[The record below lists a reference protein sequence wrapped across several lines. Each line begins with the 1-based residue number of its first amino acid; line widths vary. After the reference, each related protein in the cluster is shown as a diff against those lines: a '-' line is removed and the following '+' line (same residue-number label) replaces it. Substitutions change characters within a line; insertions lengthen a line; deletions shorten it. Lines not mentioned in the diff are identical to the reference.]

1 MAGSPQLKTKR
12 GNEKKI
18 SDLISDVAPKLK
30 GIEGERLR
38 YLVDE
43 NPATKEGWREGIL
56 INFPE
61 DLYKDFKK
69 LERLFRDEGYEVRIG
84 EHEAGKS
91 GMLSFYMGEDF
102 VEGVTEY
109 TPSTGFG
116 EANAKAQELAA
127 KAAEGAAARY
137 EVPDVKPKR
146 KKPALNRKEKAL
158 MEQLEKVTEQ
168 VREIYKTQY
177 KTGKDYLKKFISD
190 FEKLQKMLEGG
201 KISTRTKKMVQT
213 ALSGANAKFWKKYA
227 ENRLSPPKKEETEI
241 PERGEE
247 RIVSE
252 TPEEMIEYAGGEPL
266 RVESKRQRKKEKE
279 LTVSEKAM
287 EWLRRQYKKKTGE
300 DYSKLTERYNLL
312 KGAFDASKGLA
323 SQFRLAHQIAENTQA
338 GYEVL
343 KSLEKQFRNKFP
355 DEAKAFTVML
365 SKIESARDSAFA
377 ASKPTITELYAWT
390 GESKVA
396 KKYLD
401 RNKDRIEKML
411 ELVDGDQLADVLD
424 YIDAAVKSQL
434 EGTANPRPTPR
445 VVLDRS
451 TDFPVVRRGLSVLY
465 AAKGLRKPVFKK
477 TKAKRKALKG
487 KSILVDTSFVPE
499 LFVKPKKTDIL
510 PPADKDGN
518 IFIKYKGRKIYL
530 HPDQKQVIEELLREG
545 KEGYT
550 EIHKPGKRSAQ
561 VDAAG
566 ADLLVQYLHEKGWT
580 NVELMPWTGGPARA
594 GVHISEVPEGHWD
607 RPVALTP
614 REEVVPKGMR
624 EEIAEDRI
632 ADEMP
637 TGPVEIEPRTKRFG
651 RVLDRPAERSR
662 FEVQMQKERLEYL
675 ANNPETQG
683 TVFFENVGIARNAAK
698 LLRKEFLGRND
709 LRAVSIQV
717 LQNFWGK
724 TEGAYL
730 RIGELPADAF
740 SRRSETPLSVPVAY
754 KGGNILSK
762 ATDRARLQDFLNGK
776 TKKKKIMFRTGRKS
790 KEALEAYLS
799 RIGYPEDSLSS
810 AKITDVEAAA
820 LDPRE
825 RQLIR
830 GNEIWEVTLTSV
842 PIPPAPKEE
851 GSSVAVRGI
860 RGGDR
865 LQKRRARKY
874 YSSDAYRMRLRG
886 WYGNSEAW
894 LKARLDERSKEAGE
908 NKRYSV
914 SHGLQD
920 SSNVYETHSQDHNRL
935 DAGQRAYTV
944 LAAGGQGFA
953 STVLGNDKRRLF
965 WQNGIARVHLT
976 EMNLVERS
984 EGARFSQDVQ
994 AEVVKHMLYMHTG
1007 SGKMRDKKK
1016 AYPENSDQ
1024 MLAVLSKYRSIDEF
1038 ADALG
1043 NEYAAAAIYDTAMQ
1057 LTEEALALDLAYM
1070 TLSPKEQA
1078 KKKEA
1083 TFDMMWRAYVSL
1095 VGFET
1100 GQTPSANPE
1109 PRQLDKCADSLVNYI
1124 AGRGKNNRFKA
1135 GGHEYTTLETIVV
1148 RYNGKNVLAVPA
1160 IDEAGNIN
1168 PRWMYIVGDRVQK
1181 TAPEGYSYWKKTL
1194 RDKDKILKVRTKR
1207 SWVDSIGPVGLT
1219 FKYVWGTNPP
1229 ELNITEKPPGRKR
1242 EKRTKRLMVYPEYH
1256 GGHGYLAVAND
1267 LYWEKVGISFDSRK
1281 EDVMPQ
1287 LDNEVLH
1294 LSTISGE
1301 MMEGD
1306 SKFYIHPPRTRFNA
1320 DGTEAEL
1327 VEDYPTFRTYA
1338 YSSAYIDFNDGDAV
1352 YLFRKAGDKIG
1363 SEKFRPAN
1371 AREYA
1376 GMSER
1381 ELKKEGVFKIRIGT
1395 FDRFTHKIDYKEG
1408 MKEKFD
1414 KYVMGSWAANSEDL
1428 RKMTKKEKEEMV
1440 GKPNKQRHY
1449 YVVESSHTASPA
1461 RESMEVGSAEDI
1473 GVTGRTE
1480 EEGGLYV
1487 GGNVPDVF
1495 IIWTREGEE

>member
-1 MAGSPQLKTKR
+1 MDATL
-12 GNEKKI
+12 EKERLENL
-18 SDLISDVAPKLK
+18 SSQN
-30 GIEGERLR
+30 EGER
-38 YLVDE
+38 E
-43 NPATKEGWREGIL
+43 EWRKGTFVT
-56 INFPE
+56 FPE
-61 DLYKDFKK
+61 EMYADFKK
-69 LERLFRDEGYEVRIG
+69 LQNLLE
-84 EHEAGKS
+84 KS
-91 GMLSFYMGEDF
+91 GYHVMIGKDMETAEGTLQFCMGTKEQKRNGTGYFED
-102 VEGVTEY
+102 VTEY
-109 TPSTGFG
+109 TPSTGFKEAVSEARKAAG
-116 EANAKAQELAA
+116 EAV
-127 KAAEGAAARY
+127 ARY
-137 EVPDVKPKR
+137 EVPEIQPKK
-146 KKPALNRKEKAL
+146 KKPALNKKEKAL
-158 MEQLEKVTEQ
+158 MEQLEKVTEH
-168 VREIYKTQY
+168 VRDIYKAQY
-177 KTGKDYLKKFISD
+177 QTGKDYLKTFISD
-190 FEKLQKMLEGG
+190 FEKLQKMLEGR
-201 KISTRTKKMVQT
+201 KISTRTKRMAKAM
-213 ALSGANAKFWKKYA
+213 LRGANAEFWKKYA
-227 ENRLSPPKKEETEI
+227 ENRLRPPKKKKEKELEI
-241 PERGEE
+241 PGGTG
-247 RIVSE
+247 VSE
-252 TPEEMIEYAGGEPL
+252 TPQEVVEYAGGEPL
-266 RVESKRQRKKEKE
+266 RVEGRERKEEKE
-279 LTVSEKAM
+279 LAVNEEGMK
-287 EWLRRQYKKKTGE
+287 WIRDQYKNKTGE
-300 DYSKLTERYNLL
+300 DYSKLIERYNLL

-323 SQFRLAHQIAENTQA
+323 SKYRLAHQIAENTRA
-338 GYEVL
+338 GYDVIQ
-343 KSLEKQFRNKFP
+343 SLEKQFKKKFP
-355 DEAKAFTVML
+355 NQAKAFKVLL
-365 SKIESARDSAFA
+365 SKIESARNSAVA

-390 GESKVA
+390 GNSKVA

-401 RNKDRIEKML
+401 RNKDKIEKML
-411 ELVDGDQLADVLD
+411 ERVDGDQLADVLD

-434 EGTANPRPTPR
+434 EGTANPRSTPR
-445 VVLDRS
+445 IVLDKA

-477 TKAKRKALKG
+477 TKAKRKALRG
-487 KSILVDTSFVPE
+487 KYILVDTSFVPE

-510 PPADKDGN
+510 PPVDEDGN
-518 IFIKYKGRKIYL
+518 VFIKYKGRKIYL
-530 HPDQKQVIEELLREG
+530 HPDQKQVIEELLTEG
-545 KEGYT
+545 REGYT

-614 REEVVPKGMR
+614 REEGMPERVR
-624 EEIAEDRI
+624 EEIAEDRV

-637 TGPVEIEPRTKRFG
+637 RGPVEIEPRTKRFG
-651 RVLDRPAERSR
+651 RVLDRPARRSR

-683 TVFFENVGIARNAAK
+683 TVFFENAGIARNAAK

-717 LQNFWGK
+717 LQNFWGQ

-754 KGGNILSK
+754 RGGTILSK
-762 ATDRARLQDFLNGK
+762 AKDRARLQDFLNGK
-776 TKKKKIMFRTGRKS
+776 TRKRKIMFRTGRKG
-790 KEALEAYLS
+790 KETLEAYLS
-799 RIGYPEDSLSS
+799 RIGYPEDNLKS
-810 AKITDVEAAA
+810 AQITDVEAEA
-820 LDPRE
+820 LEPME
-825 RQLIR
+825 RQTIQ
-830 GNEIWEVTLTSV
+830 GNEIWEVTLSSV

-851 GSSVAVRGI
+851 GKSVAVRGI

-865 LQKRRARKY
+865 LQKRRAGKY
-874 YSSDAYRMRLRG
+874 YGSDAYRMRLRR
-886 WYGNSEAW
+886 WYETSAAW
-894 LKARLDERSKEAGE
+894 LKARLDEQSKEAGQ
-908 NKRYSV
+908 NKKYFV
-914 SHGLQD
+914 LHGLQD
-920 SSNVYETHSQDHNRL
+920 PSNVYETHSQDYNRM
-935 DAGQRAYTV
+935 DADQRAYTV
-944 LAAGGQGFA
+944 LAADGQGFA

-965 WQNGIARVHLT
+965 WQNGIAGVHLT
-976 EMNLVERS
+976 ETNLVERS

-994 AEVVKHMLYMHTG
+994 AKVVEHMLYMHTG

-1016 AYPENSDQ
+1016 AYPEKSDQ
-1024 MLAVLSKYRSIDEF
+1024 MLAVLSKYKSIDEF

-1070 TLSPKEQA
+1070 TLPPREQA

-1095 VGFET
+1095 IGFET

-1109 PRQLDKCADSLVNYI
+1109 PIQLDKCADALVNYI

-1168 PRWMYIVGDRVQK
+1168 PKWTYIVGDRVQK

-1229 ELNITEKPPGRKR
+1229 ELNITGKKPPGRKR
-1242 EKRTKRLMVYPEYH
+1242 EPRTKRLMVYPEYH
-1256 GGHGYLAVAND
+1256 GGHGYVAVAND
-1267 LYWEKVGISFDSRK
+1267 LYWNKVGVSFDSRK

-1338 YSSAYIDFNDGDAV
+1338 YSSAYVDFNDGDAV
-1352 YLFRKAGDKIG
+1352 YLFRKAGDRIG

-1371 AREYA
+1371 ARRYA

-1440 GKPNKQRHY
+1440 PEVDKSRHY

-1495 IIWTREGEE
+1495 IIWTGEGEE